1 MGGSINDLLKCDQNT
16 LRKGILE
23 LFGLMVGF
31 FVFGV
36 LAARRKRQEAFGS
49 LWAQRNYNFER
60 KKMATPA
67 GFKTLLECP
76 YNKAHRVQATAMAR
90 HLFKC
95 RKMHPNMEFATC
107 PFNHAHRVPEPELK
121 MHTAQCED
129 RANFDMYKYCIT
141 TAAATHT
148 STEAQEPELI
158 FNTEDPINARPVQD
172 DEEEC
177 WDDLRVPAYNPAE
190 YCEKAKIIRKATLMT
205 PAEKRAFY
213 EKENERHKI
222 LDVKIKREQGI
233 ESDSDSERR
242 RRKRSRSRSPVR
254 PSRRRSPSDSGRR
267 RRSRSNSRFRRSP
280 SPVRPRRRSP
290 SISPPAARARNSRSN
305 SRKSRSTTPVRDRFR
320 QRSRSRSR
328 SAGRFRRHRPSSR
341 SRSRSA
347 ERFRRRRPSP
357 FVERRSRYED
367 YIRVDREKL
376 VTERATAEAPRY
388 GARYHLYDTYD
399 RPSVSYGSASSRY
412 DAYARFRDSYRDR
425 RPARRDSDDEQVYR
439 RDFRD

>member
-1 MGGSINDLLKCDQNT
+1 
-16 LRKGILE
+16 
-23 LFGLMVGF
+23 
-31 FVFGV
+31 
-36 LAARRKRQEAFGS
+36 
-49 LWAQRNYNFER
+49 
-60 KKMATPA
+60 MATPA

-95 RKMHPNMEFATC
+95 RKMHPDKKFATC
-107 PFNHAHRVPEPELK
+107 PFNHAHLVPEPELK

-158 FNTEDPINARPVQD
+158 FNTEDPINAKPVQD
-172 DEEEC
+172 DDDEC
-177 WDDLRVPAYNPAE
+177 WDDLRIPAYNPAE
-190 YCEKAKIIRKATLMT
+190 YCKQAKIIRKATLMT

-213 EKENERHKI
+213 EKENERHKV

-233 ESDSDSERR
+233 DSDSDTSERR
-242 RRKRSRSRSPVR
+242 RRRQRRSRSKSKSPRVTRSPVR
-254 PSRRRSPSDSGRR
+254 RRRSPTKSPVRPRRSPSKSPVRR

-290 SISPPAARARNSRSN
+290 SASPPPARSRRSRSN
-305 SRKSRSTTPVRDRFR
+305 SRKSRSDSPDLRNRR
-320 QRSRSRSR
+320 RSRSRSR
-328 SAGRFRRHRPSSR
+328 SVNRFRRHRPSSR

-357 FVERRSRYED
+357 YAERRSRYED

-376 VTERATAEAPRY
+376 VTERANGDSHRY
-388 GARYHLYDTYD
+388 GPRHQLYDTYD
-399 RPSVSYGSASSRY
+399 RPGTSYGGRRY
-412 DAYARFRDSYRDR
+412 ETFDRDPHYRDR

>member
-1 MGGSINDLLKCDQNT
+1 
-16 LRKGILE
+16 
-23 LFGLMVGF
+23 
-31 FVFGV
+31 
-36 LAARRKRQEAFGS
+36 
-49 LWAQRNYNFER
+49 
-60 KKMATPA
+60 MATPA

-95 RKMHPNMEFATC
+95 RKMHPDKKFATC
-107 PFNHAHRVPEPELK
+107 PFNHAHLVPEPELK

-148 STEAQEPELI
+148 STEAAEPELI
-158 FNTEDPINARPVQD
+158 FNTEDPINAKPIRD

-177 WDDLRVPAYNPAE
+177 WDDLRIPAYNPAE

-213 EKENERHKI
+213 EKENERHKV

-233 ESDSDSERR
+233 DSDSDSSERR
-242 RRKRSRSRSPVR
+242 RRRRQRSRSRSPRVSRSPVR
-254 PSRRRSPSDSGRR
+254 RRRSPSKSPVRR
-267 RRSRSNSRFRRSP
+267 RRSRSNSRFRKSP

-290 SISPPAARARNSRSN
+290 SASPPPAARSRRSRSN
-305 SRKSRSTTPVRDRFR
+305 SRKSRSETPDLRNRRF
-320 QRSRSRSR
+320 RSRSRSR
-328 SAGRFRRHRPSSR
+328 SVNRFRRHRPSSR

-347 ERFRRRRPSP
+347 ERLRRRRPSP
-357 FVERRSRYED
+357 YAERRSRYQD

-376 VTERATAEAPRY
+376 VTERANADVPRY
-388 GARYHLYDTYD
+388 GHRHQLYDTYD
-399 RPSVSYGSASSRY
+399 RPGTSYGGRRY
-412 DAYARFRDSYRDR
+412 DTLDRDHYRDR

>member
-1 MGGSINDLLKCDQNT
+1 M
-16 LRKGILE
+16 
-23 LFGLMVGF
+23 
-31 FVFGV
+31 
-36 LAARRKRQEAFGS
+36 AA
-49 LWAQRNYNFER
+49 L
-60 KKMATPA
+60 A

-95 RKMHPNMEFATC
+95 RKMYPHVEFATC
-107 PFNHAHRVPEPELK
+107 PFNHAHRMPEPELK

-129 RANFDMYKYCIT
+129 RANFDVYKYCIT

-158 FNTEDPINARPVQD
+158 FNTEDPINAKPVQD
-172 DEEEC
+172 DDDEC

-205 PAEKRAFY
+205 PAEKRLFY

-222 LDVKIKREQGI
+222 LDVQIKKEQGI
-233 ESDSDSERR
+233 DTDSDSSERR

-254 PSRRRSPSDSGRR
+254 ASRRRSPSDTRR
-267 RRSRSNSRFRRSP
+267 NRRSRSNSRFRRSP
-280 SPVRPRRRSP
+280 SPVPPRRRSP
-290 SISPPAARARNSRSN
+290 STSPVAVRSRNSRSN
-305 SRKSRSTTPVRDRFR
+305 SRKSRSVTPVRERVR

-328 SAGRFRRHRPSSR
+328 SRTGGRFRRHRASSR
-341 SRSRSA
+341 SRSRSE

-399 RPSVSYGSASSRY
+399 RPGPSYGSSRY
-412 DAYARFRDSYRDR
+412 DTFDRSHRDSYRDR

>member
-1 MGGSINDLLKCDQNT
+1 M
-16 LRKGILE
+16 E
-23 LFGLMVGF
+23 V
-31 FVFGV
+31 
-36 LAARRKRQEAFGS
+36 
-49 LWAQRNYNFER
+49 
-60 KKMATPA
+60 ATPA

-95 RKMHPNMEFATC
+95 RKMHPDKKFATC
-107 PFNHAHRVPEPELK
+107 PFNHAHLVPEPELK

-158 FNTEDPINARPVQD
+158 FNTEDPINAKPVQD
-172 DEEEC
+172 DDDEC
-177 WDDLRVPAYNPAE
+177 WDDLRIPAYNPAE

-213 EKENERHKI
+213 EKENERHKV

-233 ESDSDSERR
+233 DSDSDSSERR
-242 RRKRSRSRSPVR
+242 RRRRNRSRSPRGSRSPVR
-254 PSRRRSPSDSGRR
+254 RRRSPSKSPVRR
-267 RRSRSNSRFRRSP
+267 RRSRSNSRFRKSP

-290 SISPPAARARNSRSN
+290 SASPPPARSRRSRSN
-305 SRKSRSTTPVRDRFR
+305 SRKSRSDSPDLRNRRF
-320 QRSRSRSR
+320 RSRSRSR
-328 SAGRFRRHRPSSR
+328 SPNRFRRHRPSSR

-357 FVERRSRYED
+357 YAERRSRYED

-376 VTERATAEAPRY
+376 VTERANGDAFRY
-388 GARYHLYDTYD
+388 GHRHQLYDTYD
-399 RPSVSYGSASSRY
+399 RPGTSYGGRRY
-412 DAYARFRDSYRDR
+412 DTFDRDHYRDR